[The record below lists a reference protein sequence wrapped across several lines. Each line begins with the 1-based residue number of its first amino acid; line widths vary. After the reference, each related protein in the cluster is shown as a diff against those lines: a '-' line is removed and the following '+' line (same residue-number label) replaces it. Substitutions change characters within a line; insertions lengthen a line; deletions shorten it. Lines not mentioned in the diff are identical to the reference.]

1 MTKKAKFPFGPAT
14 TVAMTATGA
23 QAITIENN
31 LTIIDGVT
39 VEATGART
47 LNLTIDESVDTGARI
62 IVQSKSNAT
71 ENMVF
76 GTGITGP
83 TVAGVAGKTFDF
95 PFVYNG
101 TAFVQEGLSVQI
113 D

>member
-1 MTKKAKFPFGPAT
+1 MTTKTKFPFGPAGSA
-14 TVAMTATGA
+14 AMSATGA

-39 VEATGART
+39 IEASGNRT
-47 LNLTIDESVDTGARI
+47 LNLTIDDSVDIGARV
-62 IVQSKSNAT
+62 IVQTKANGT
-71 ENMVF
+71 ETLTF

-83 TVAGVAGKTFDF
+83 VHTGVAGKTMDIAFI
-95 PFVYNG
+95 YNG
-101 TAFVQEGLSVQI
+101 TAFVQEGAEIQI